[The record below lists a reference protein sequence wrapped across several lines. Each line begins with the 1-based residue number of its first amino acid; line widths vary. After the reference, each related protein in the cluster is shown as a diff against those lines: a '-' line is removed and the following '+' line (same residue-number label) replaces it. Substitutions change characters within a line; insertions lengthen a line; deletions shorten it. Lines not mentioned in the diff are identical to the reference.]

1 MATHTEILENVGE
14 ASDDDAV
21 KMALGVR
28 DHAKGGDTTQLEHR
42 LDALEKCFTGLVQR
56 CENSLRE
63 RASAL
68 SSVEE
73 RILALHNRL
82 EHTEKH
88 YAGAMMELRAELAQ
102 TAMRIRQGE
111 ASKTD
116 LPDTATPLACS
127 PEQHPAVEA
136 VAAGTP
142 ELCKDELTS
151 TSEAALEETPQQEI
165 STATESY
172 LAVARRA
179 ANAAAAQ
186 KEGHSAAGAPKPK
199 RAGNA
204 RLAIVACV
212 APIIIFGAA
221 SVVLNRHTV
230 AAKPTP
236 APAAHTAA
244 LVAPAQVALTPSVK
258 TTPSPAE
265 VIASA
270 PGNPTPA
277 ELASSTPLPELK
289 QKADAGDAQA
299 EREIG
304 LKYLAGDGMPADEAE
319 AARWLMSAAYKG
331 EASAQYW
338 LGTLYG
344 RGHGLPADASQA
356 NHWYEAAAKQGHR
369 RAMHNLALAN
379 FQGVGMEK
387 NASQAAHWFEQ
398 AAGLGLPESQF
409 DLAVLYERGTGVTQS
424 VMEAYKWYAIAAAQG
439 DKDANARV
447 AALAKTMK
455 PAELAAATQAVAG
468 FKAATDAT
476 ANPSG
481 TARHSGGG

>member
-1 MATHTEILENVGE
+1 MATHTEILENAGE

-28 DHAKGGDTTQLEHR
+28 DEAKACSTTQLEHR
-42 LDALEKCFTGLVQR
+42 LNALEKCFTELVQR
-56 CENSLRE
+56 CEKSLRE
-63 RASAL
+63 RGGAL

-73 RILALHNRL
+73 KMLALRNRL
-82 EHTEKH
+82 EQTEKH

-102 TAMRIRQGE
+102 TAMRVKQGE

-116 LPDTATPLACS
+116 SPDTATPLACS
-127 PEQHPAVEA
+127 PEKGPAVEA

-142 ELCKDELTS
+142 ELCKDELPS
-151 TSEAALEETPQQEI
+151 TSEAALEETPQEKI
-165 STATESY
+165 SAATESY

-186 KEGHSAAGAPKPK
+186 KEGHSAAGAPKLK
-199 RAGNA
+199 RAGGA
-204 RLAIVACV
+204 RLAIVGCV
-212 APIIIFGAA
+212 APIIILGAA
-221 SVVLNRHTV
+221 SLVLNRHTV

-244 LVAPAQVALTPSVK
+244 LVAPAQVALAPSVQ
-258 TTPSPAE
+258 TAATPAE

-277 ELASSTPLPELK
+277 ELASSTPLAELK

-304 LKYLAGDGMPADEAE
+304 LKYLAGDGMAADEAE

-331 EASAQYW
+331 EVSAEYW
-338 LGTLYG
+338 LGTLYA

-369 RAMHNLALAN
+369 RAMHNLGLNN

-409 DLAVLYERGTGVTQS
+409 NLAVLYERGTGVTQS
-424 VMEAYKWYAIAAAQG
+424 VTAAYKWYAIAAAQG

-455 PAELAAATQAVAG
+455 PAELAAATQAAAG
-468 FKAATDAT
+468 FKPATDAT
-476 ANPSG
+476 ANAGG
-481 TARHSGGG
+481 TARRAGGG